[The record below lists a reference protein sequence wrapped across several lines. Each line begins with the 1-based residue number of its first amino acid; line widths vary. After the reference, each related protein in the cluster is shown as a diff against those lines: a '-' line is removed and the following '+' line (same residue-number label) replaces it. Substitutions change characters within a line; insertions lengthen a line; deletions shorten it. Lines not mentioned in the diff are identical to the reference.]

1 MINKENETMNETAKT
16 WLTNTANEAYNT
28 LYFRKTVD
36 EKLKYHDVL
45 DELLRLGGE
54 RNTDRVRARA
64 RA

>member
-1 MINKENETMNETAKT
+1 MNETAKT

-36 EKLKYHDVL
+36 EKLKYHDL
-45 DELLRLGGE
+45 MDELLRLGGE